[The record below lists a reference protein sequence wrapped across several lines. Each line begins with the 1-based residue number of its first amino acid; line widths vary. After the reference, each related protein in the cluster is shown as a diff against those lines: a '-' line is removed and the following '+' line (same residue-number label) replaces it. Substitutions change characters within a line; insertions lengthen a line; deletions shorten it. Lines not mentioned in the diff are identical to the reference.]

1 MEDVASRQTR
11 DASSENAVTD
21 MEDVGLDNAEAV
33 VESVAI
39 REGDRSVE
47 NSMPHEISA
56 VNTDVKISPV
66 MDLKLDLKNE
76 QSLLKDDSIIL
87 SDNPNESTVMSKPN
101 RFSTDDH
108 ILIDNTESVVTKNL
122 KESELQQNTDDV
134 YKSTSSKEGYLIEDN
149 KSGSVG
155 HNELLNMEEAPVS
168 REKTIAISMARL
180 LQQSNRNKQL
190 GSQSAYDEYIQDMN
204 EMNNELRSSN
214 AFSSPSKVSNKSE
227 RLDNSAVTSIWKE
240 ISKGNSVTRS
250 PNKEETHLSLAEKEV
265 DPTKIA
271 PNPNNNNVETDSIPR
286 NEMSKPLD
294 PRASHSAIERFSG
307 NFTNLLES
315 STPEKKKE
323 TLESA
328 PATTTPQGPLEWVP
342 VSLSNLLDNLQNME
356 AASEYLNKSLN
367 SKYDLH
373 DDYDGELTNLISSM
387 PEDEENMTIQEWV
400 KHNATNC
407 HKLAKQTCNEMI
419 EVYRAEYL
427 RAIKTLEQM
436 PTSD

>member
-1 MEDVASRQTR
+1 MEDASL
-11 DASSENAVTD
+11 ENAEIGV
-21 MEDVGLDNAEAV
+21 ENA
-33 VESVAI
+33 AI

-47 NSMPHEISA
+47 NSMSHEIST

-76 QSLLKDDSIIL
+76 HSSLEDDSIIL
-87 SDNPNESTVMSKPN
+87 SDNPNDSTVTSKPN

-108 ILIDNTESVVTKNL
+108 IRIDNTESVVAKNL
-122 KESELQQNTDDV
+122 EESELQQKTDDV
-134 YKSTSSKEGYLIEDN
+134 HKGTSSKEGYLIEDN
-149 KSGSVG
+149 KAGNGG
-155 HNELLNMEEAPVS
+155 HNELPNMEEAPVP
-168 REKTIAISMARL
+168 REKTIAISMAKL
-180 LQQSNRNKQL
+180 LQQSNRNERL

-227 RLDNSAVTSIWKE
+227 RVDNSAVTSIWKE

-250 PNKEETHLSLAEKEV
+250 PSKEETHLRLAEKEV
-265 DPTKIA
+265 DPTKFV
-271 PNPNNNNVETDSIPR
+271 PNPNNNNVETDSIPK
-286 NEMSKPLD
+286 NEISKPL
-294 PRASHSAIERFSG
+294 RASYSAIERFSG

-323 TLESA
+323 TLDPV
-328 PATTTPQGPLEWVP
+328 PATTTPQVPLEWVP